1 MKIIISESQ
10 HRRLFEEQQMVLHI
24 PSLRVFDNDWNQLQ
38 KFLKSKGNPPY
49 SIGGDLDLRRT
60 PIESLENLTSV
71 GGDLYLRYTPIKSL
85 GNLTSVGGD
94 LDLENSP
101 IKSLGN
107 LTTVGGD
114 LILIDTPLS
123 KMYTKEQ
130 IREMVNVGGNIYII
144 ISDLL

>member
-49 SIGGDLDLRRT
+49 SLGGDLNLRKSQ
-60 PIESLENLTSV
+60 IESLENLTSV

-114 LILIDTPLS
+114 LILVDTPLS